1 MTFRLTRLDGPAGV
15 VLKID
20 GWLSAGGVPE
30 LEREVQCALADRSAS
45 LTLDLGEL
53 RQADDTA
60 AALLCRLVADGAR
73 LTNCPPYLALR
84 LASAV
89 KPDDHGAL

>member
-20 GWLSAGGVPE
+20 GWLSAGGVPA
-30 LEREVQCALADRSAS
+30 LEREVQCALADRSAT
-45 LTLDLGEL
+45 LTLDLEEL
-53 RQADDTA
+53 RQADDA
-60 AALLCRLVADGAR
+60 AAVLLRRLVADGAR

-84 LASAV
+84 LNAAAR
-89 KPDDHGAL
+89 PEDHGAL